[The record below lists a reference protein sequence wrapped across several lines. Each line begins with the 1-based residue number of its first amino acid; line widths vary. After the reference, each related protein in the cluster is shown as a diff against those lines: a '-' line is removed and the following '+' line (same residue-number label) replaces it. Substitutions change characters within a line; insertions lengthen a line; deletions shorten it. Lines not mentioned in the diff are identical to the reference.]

1 MASVDVPVPD
11 EREMPNDGSPKD
23 VAQPADMEDTVQ
35 QVAVWMTE
43 LDVLHEGILRFV
55 HAHKALRRFGQ
66 ALRGRVQDK
75 AALYARSTQC
85 RDKENID
92 EFWSHSWQQA
102 AWKKVLCLLFLK
114 NGIAAAGIGSL
125 LSLLGFL
132 LSFMQV
138 LPSSFG
144 FGGNVSFWSTAFGVV
159 GYLAA
164 LVKWPHSDKVFLD
177 VCCIHQGD
185 QHMKAEGILSMGGI
199 LRRSNR
205 LLVLWDVTY
214 AERLWCVFELA
225 AFMRASSG
233 SRNVVV
239 RPTLLGT
246 CALSIFCAVLI
257 MVMILAVMI
266 SHNREGP
273 EYLAVIGPL
282 LLLILFPAAATFR
295 AYFQS
300 VETLSEQ
307 LKEFRVNNTKCHCCS
322 VNHVDK
328 SGNAIP
334 FCDREVVLRCIRN
347 WFGSEEAFEEEA
359 KTMLSAAIPTQ
370 LGQTLFP
377 YPLLLVATMP
387 LLWIMLDLAIENI
400 LFMKLDMWWLFWLI
414 SGVGW
419 WMGSFPFFLASFFYA
434 ARCMRQPRGYRVLD
448 WLANL
453 LVISSIL
460 PVFIFTFGV
469 VVILVFFTPLAEW
482 QVALVSSAI
491 HILTAALVWNAQ
503 AFCRRNRKGTTK
515 SEPSAAEEV
524 GAANCS

>member
-1 MASVDVPVPD
+1 
-11 EREMPNDGSPKD
+11 
-23 VAQPADMEDTVQ
+23 
-35 QVAVWMTE
+35 
-43 LDVLHEGILRFV
+43 
-55 HAHKALRRFGQ
+55 
-66 ALRGRVQDK
+66 
-75 AALYARSTQC
+75 
-85 RDKENID
+85 
-92 EFWSHSWQQA
+92 
-102 AWKKVLCLLFLK
+102 
-114 NGIAAAGIGSL
+114 
-125 LSLLGFL
+125 
-132 LSFMQV
+132 
-138 LPSSFG
+138 
-144 FGGNVSFWSTAFGVV
+144 
-159 GYLAA
+159 
-164 LVKWPHSDKVFLD
+164 
-177 VCCIHQGD
+177 
-185 QHMKAEGILSMGGI
+185 
-199 LRRSNR
+199 
-205 LLVLWDVTY
+205 
-214 AERLWCVFELA
+214 
-225 AFMRASSG
+225 
-233 SRNVVV
+233 
-239 RPTLLGT
+239 
-246 CALSIFCAVLI
+246 

-503 AFCRRNRKGTTK
+503 DKTGRAASRLFADETARARRSLSLLRPRKLALPTVLDSFASAPADAILSMCAFLCQKGAGANSGAIGLVTMCG
-515 SEPSAAEEV
+515 SAV
-524 GAANCS
+524 S